1 MARRAQVRAK
11 AISLIGD
18 ILTVAQPPRR
28 AVVWKPAAPEHGIDD
43 AHSLIA
49 ARLEVDQQLVAVF
62 ARRGKAGVLV
72 AGMLELRALS

>member
-1 MARRAQVRAK
+1 MARRAQVRAEPVPL
-11 AISLIGD
+11 ISD

-28 AVVWKPAAPEHGIDD
+28 AVVRKPAALEHGIDD

-49 ARLEVDQQLVAVF
+49 ARLEVDQHLVAVF
-62 ARRGKAGVLV
+62 TRRGKAGVLV